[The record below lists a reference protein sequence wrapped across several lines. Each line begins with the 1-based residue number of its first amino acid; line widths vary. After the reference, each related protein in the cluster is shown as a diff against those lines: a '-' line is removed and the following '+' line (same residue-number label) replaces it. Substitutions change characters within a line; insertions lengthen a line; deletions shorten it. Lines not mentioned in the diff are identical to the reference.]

1 MNPDTPS
8 SNGNVVVPHPR
19 RSPEF
24 WAIITVGVGLATL
37 GAALAAVI
45 LTGLST
51 AAEDRQAI
59 RADLQSVRSDL
70 HSVRADLQSVRADL
84 QSLGER
90 VARLEGAFAYLRPLP
105 ASTPDSE

>member
-8 SNGNVVVPHPR
+8 TNGNVVVPHPR

-37 GAALAAVI
+37 GVALAAVI
-45 LTGLST
+45 LTGLDS
-51 AAEDRQAI
+51 AAEDRQGI
-59 RADLQSVRSDL
+59 
-70 HSVRADLQSVRADL
+70 RADLQSVRADL

-90 VARLEGAFAYLRPLP
+90 VARLEGAFAYFRPMP
-105 ASTPDSE
+105 APTPDSE